1 MSFLTFLLLSGWSW
15 PQAKAMTET
24 PLWVRW
30 VKAMVSRLVRTVS
43 LSNTPLLSNTHLVW
57 RCVMARGVTSAPSAQ
72 SASTIGNSV
81 SSEEE

>member
-1 MSFLTFLLLSGWSW
+1 
-15 PQAKAMTET
+15 MTET

-30 VKAMVSRLVRTVS
+30 VKAMVCRLVRRVS
-43 LSNTPLLSNTHLVW
+43 LSTPPPLSNTHLVW

>member
-1 MSFLTFLLLSGWSW
+1 
-15 PQAKAMTET
+15 MTET

-30 VKAMVSRLVRTVS
+30 VKAMVSRLVRGVS
-43 LSNTPLLSNTHLVW
+43 LSNTPLLLSNTHLVW